1 MVTHASRSEVVS
13 AAQRVCGS
21 NNGFVYAIEPGA
33 QATSP
38 SMISSTLSYQSPNLG
53 RMIMGLDVGELD
65 HGTVDGDQEIA
76 CGGWIDTGDFV
87 DWTQGNLARNRAHL
101 YLLDPDPSQGKFI
114 VTTLDGDDL
123 LGTGKGLGSGIFGVK
138 IDDVDGDGTNEI
150 WCCDAVGHIYLFRYL
165 ASLVPPWAVG
175 WNCVY
180 RSGDLG
186 IYPGF
191 YNNLFP
197 IKGGV
202 DGRQT
207 VKLAVVSPGYVMA
220 FGVDPSVL
228 P

>member
-1 MVTHASRSEVVS
+1 MVAHA
-13 AAQRVCGS
+13 
-21 NNGFVYAIEPGA
+21 N
-33 QATSP
+33 
-38 SMISSTLSYQSPNLG
+38 
-53 RMIMGLDVGELD
+53 
-65 HGTVDGDQEIA
+65 
-76 CGGWIDTGDFV
+76 
-87 DWTQGNLARNRAHL
+87 
-101 YLLDPDPSQGKFI
+101 LLDPSPSQGKLN
-114 VTTLDGDDL
+114 VTMLDGDDL
-123 LGTGKGLGSGIFGVK
+123 LGTGNGIGPGVLGVR

-150 WCCDAVGHIYLFRYL
+150 WCCDAVGHVYLFRYL
-165 ASLVPPWAVG
+165 VSVPVGSPWAVG